1 MKFDYKKYPITAGVI
16 GMCILVY
23 VYTTIKYGL
32 DMNANEGLRTGGFNP
47 ILVVHFNEYYRL
59 ITANFIHFGLMHIFC
74 NCYSLVNLGSVM
86 EHLLG
91 QKRYAIVLGVSMI
104 ATTLLPCLLYLIN
117 DSGAY
122 SVMGGISG
130 AIFGLMGAL
139 LALAIKF
146 KNIYA
151 YLFKQIS
158 SSILLM
164 LLISVLVPSI
174 SLVGHVAGM
183 LGGFATMLLVIRFM
197 PLNIWINKK
206 SSNYD
211 NLVN

>member
-1 MKFDYKKYPITAGVI
+1 MRFDYKRYPVTSIVI
-16 GMCILVY
+16 GICVLVY
-23 VYTTIKYGL
+23 AYTTIKYSL
-32 DMNANEGLRTGGFNP
+32 DMNAFQGLESGGFNP
-47 ILVVHFNEYYRL
+47 ALVIYNNDYYRL

-91 QKRYAIVLGVSMI
+91 QKRYIIVLGVSML
-104 ATTLLPCLLYLIN
+104 ATTLLPCLLYLFN
-117 DSGAY
+117 GTGAS

-139 LALAIKF
+139 LALALKF

-164 LLISVLVPSI
+164 LLISILVPSI
-174 SLVGHVAGM
+174 SLLGHVSGM
-183 LGGFATMLLVIRFM
+183 IGGFIAMLFVIKLM
-197 PLNIWINKK
+197 PLNIWQNKK
-206 SSNYD
+206 TTSYD

>member
-16 GMCILVY
+16 GVCILVY

-91 QKRYAIVLGVSMI
+91 QKRYTIVLGVSMI

-183 LGGFATMLLVIRFM
+183 LGGFVAMLLVIRFM

>member
-1 MKFDYKKYPITAGVI
+1 MKYDYKKFPITTSVI
-16 GMCILVY
+16 GICILVY

-91 QKRYAIVLGVSMI
+91 QKRYAIVLAISMI

-139 LALAIKF
+139 LALAWKF
-146 KNIYA
+146 KDVYA

-158 SSILLM
+158 SSVLLM
-164 LLISVLVPSI
+164 LLISILVPSI
-174 SLVGHVAGM
+174 SLSGHISGM
-183 LGGFATMLLVIRFM
+183 IGGFIATLLIIKFM
-197 PLNIWINKK
+197 PLRIWKK
-206 SSNYD
+206 KKPENYH

>member
-16 GMCILVY
+16 GMCIFVY

-32 DMNANEGLRTGGFNP
+32 DINANEGLRTGGFNP

-183 LGGFATMLLVIRFM
+183 LGGFAAMLLVIRFM

>member
-183 LGGFATMLLVIRFM
+183 LGGFAAMLLVIRFM

>member
-183 LGGFATMLLVIRFM
+183 LGGFAAMLLVIRFI

>member
-16 GMCILVY
+16 GVCILVY

-91 QKRYAIVLGVSMI
+91 QKRYTIVLGVSMI

-183 LGGFATMLLVIRFM
+183 LGGFVAMLLVIRFM

-206 SSNYD
+206 SSNYN

>member
-32 DMNANEGLRTGGFNP
+32 DMNANEGLRTGGFNT

-86 EHLLG
+86 ERLLG

-183 LGGFATMLLVIRFM
+183 LGGFAAMLLVIRFM

>member
-1 MKFDYKKYPITAGVI
+1 MKYDYKKYPITTGVI
-16 GMCILVY
+16 GICILVY
-23 VYTTIKYGL
+23 VYTTIKYGI

-91 QKRYAIVLGVSMI
+91 QKRYAIVLGISMV

-174 SLVGHVAGM
+174 SLTGHVAGM
-183 LGGFATMLLVIRFM
+183 IGGFVAMLLIIKFM
-197 PLNIWINKK
+197 PLNIWKNKK
-206 SSNYD
+206 SSNYE

>member
-1 MKFDYKKYPITAGVI
+1 MKYDYKKYPITTGVI
-16 GMCILVY
+16 GICILVY
-23 VYTTIKYGL
+23 VYTTIKYGI

-91 QKRYAIVLGVSMI
+91 QKRYAIVLGISMV

-174 SLVGHVAGM
+174 SLTGHVAGM
-183 LGGFATMLLVIRFM
+183 IGGFVAMLLIIKFM
-197 PLNIWINKK
+197 PLNIWQNKK
-206 SSNYD
+206 SSNYE

>member
-1 MKFDYKKYPITAGVI
+1 MKYDYKKYPITTGVI
-16 GMCILVY
+16 GICILVY
-23 VYTTIKYGL
+23 VYTTIKYGI

-91 QKRYAIVLGVSMI
+91 QKRYAIVLGISMV

-139 LALAIKF
+139 LALAMKF

-174 SLVGHVAGM
+174 SLTGHVAGM
-183 LGGFATMLLVIRFM
+183 IGGFVAMLLIIKFM
-197 PLNIWINKK
+197 PLNIWKNKK
-206 SSNYD
+206 SSNYE

>member
-122 SVMGGISG
+122 SVIGGISG